1 MNLDSDLRRVSC
13 FYLQSGNHLLSHL
26 LGGHKVTGH
35 FGVNDPVL
43 LLPAH
48 DDGLLPVGRAAH
60 LLLLALCGQGGVG
73 VGRDHRRNWKAKR
86 DTDLFGDLGFLIF
99 PTVTI
104 SQITSKRCF
113 IKMKSIQETAE
124 QESRGRPREGGK

>member
-1 MNLDSDLRRVSC
+1 MLHKLTPKDCLFITHMYPPMWKARLTAPMNLDSDPRCLSC
-13 FYLQSGNHLLSHL
+13 FYLQSRNHLLSHL

-60 LLLLALCGQGGVG
+60 LLLLALRGQGSVR
-73 VGRDHRRNWKAKR
+73 VGRDHRRNWKPKR
-86 DTDLFGDLGFLIF
+86 GTDLPGDLGFLIS
-99 PTVTI
+99 PL
-104 SQITSKRCF
+104 
-113 IKMKSIQETAE
+113 
-124 QESRGRPREGGK
+124 